1 MSKLTVGL
9 TGSAAVTVNETNV
22 ARTVGSGS
30 TDVFAT
36 PMMIALMERAACEAL
51 SGALEDGQTSVGTK
65 IDAEHTAASPVGA
78 EITAAATIESISGR
92 MIEFSIIASDGRGEI
107 GRAKHTR
114 AVVDE
119 AKFMTKA
126 ATRI

>member
-1 MSKLTVGL
+1 MSKLIAGMNA
-9 TGSAAVTVNETNV
+9 SVTVKVDESNV

-65 IDAEHTAASPVGA
+65 IDAEHIAASPVGA
-78 EITAAATIESISGR
+78 EITAAATIESVEGR

-119 AKFMTKA
+119 AKFMAKA